1 LQPDKVFNDR
11 EKADVI
17 QTFLYDANGA
27 DREIDVASVDMR
39 TLGKDQL
46 LWIDVVGREEPEL
59 RRLQSL
65 FSLKRQA
72 VSDLLSSGS
81 VNVLNN
87 YGDHFHC
94 SVVSPNIQ
102 DTTETRLPRSP
113 ETVRFDLLVGETWLL
128 TVADKELDFLTEF
141 RKQDRSET
149 LIGVLSPASLAASL
163 LDWHL
168 TAFFVS
174 LERLERFLD
183 SLDIRLLEGKP
194 VNEGRLKEIVT
205 GRRYVGFLRRLL
217 APQRGVFYGL
227 SRPDFAL
234 VAGAEAAEPFNALER
249 RFERALSSI
258 EHGHEL
264 VQGSFDLLT
273 ARLSESTNVLIR
285 RLTFLSL
292 MLGGIGAVAGIFG
305 MNFETDYTKSG
316 EQGFWIVVGTLLGI
330 ALISLAVSRL
340 RKWI

>member
-1 LQPDKVFNDR
+1 
-11 EKADVI
+11 VI
-17 QTFLYDANGA
+17 QAFLYDAKGA
-27 DREIDVASVDMR
+27 DRKIDVTSVDMSV
-39 TLGKDQL
+39 LGKDQL
-46 LWIDVVGREEPEL
+46 LWVDVIGREESEL
-59 RRLQSL
+59 RHLQSL
-65 FSLKRQA
+65 FGLKRQA
-72 VSDLLSSGS
+72 VSDLLGSGS

-102 DTTETRLPRSP
+102 DATETRLPRSP
-113 ETVRFDLLVGETWLL
+113 ETVRFDLLVSETWLL
-128 TVADKELDFLTEF
+128 TVAEKELDFLTEF

-149 LIGVLSPASLAASL
+149 LIGILSPASLAASL

-168 TAFFVS
+168 TAFFMG

-194 VNEGRLKEIVT
+194 INEGRLKEIVT
-205 GRRYVGFLRRLL
+205 GRWYVGFLRRLL

-234 VAGAEAAEPFNALER
+234 VAGAEAAEPFKALER

-273 ARLSESTNVLIR
+273 TRLSESTNVLIR

-330 ALISLAVSRL
+330 ALISLAISRL
-340 RKWI
+340 RRWI